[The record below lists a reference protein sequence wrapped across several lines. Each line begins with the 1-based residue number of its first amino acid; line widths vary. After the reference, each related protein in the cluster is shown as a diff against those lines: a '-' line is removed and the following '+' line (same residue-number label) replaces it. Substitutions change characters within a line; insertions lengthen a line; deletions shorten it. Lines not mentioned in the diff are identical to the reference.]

1 MSTSSKEALRTRMT
15 NYFGLHGRF
24 CASHPWEVIVSIV
37 TLTVCAL
44 SMSVLSG
51 GKVGTVC
58 GFQKPCQPKPADD
71 HEVRVEKLR
80 NWVYTHTYTLSL
92 SLTQSLCVMYVL
104 KKCRSTVRFHK
115 FVHVPSSMLFSVY
128 FFRHRNQIQ

>member
-1 MSTSSKEALRTRMT
+1 MSTSSKETLRTRMT
-15 NYFGLHGRF
+15 NYFGIHGRF
-24 CASHPWEVIVSIV
+24 FASHPWEVIVSIV

-71 HEVRVEKLR
+71 HEVREGETVG
-80 NWVYTHTYTLSL
+80 
-92 SLTQSLCVMYVL
+92 VL
-104 KKCRSTVRFHK
+104 
-115 FVHVPSSMLFSVY
+115 
-128 FFRHRNQIQ
+128 